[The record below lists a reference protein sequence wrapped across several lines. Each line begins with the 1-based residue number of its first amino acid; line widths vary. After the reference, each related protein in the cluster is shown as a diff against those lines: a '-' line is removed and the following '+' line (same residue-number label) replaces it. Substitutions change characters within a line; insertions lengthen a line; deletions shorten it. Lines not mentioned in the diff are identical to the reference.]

1 MLEAQ
6 KAGLNEDETAIACY
20 LDRMQDYLAGG
31 AEVYPLAEALQDAY
45 LSLLMEQALQQPG
58 RVVESKPQP
67 WNS

>member
-1 MLEAQ
+1 
-6 KAGLNEDETAIACY
+6 
-20 LDRMQDYLAGG
+20 MQDYLAGG